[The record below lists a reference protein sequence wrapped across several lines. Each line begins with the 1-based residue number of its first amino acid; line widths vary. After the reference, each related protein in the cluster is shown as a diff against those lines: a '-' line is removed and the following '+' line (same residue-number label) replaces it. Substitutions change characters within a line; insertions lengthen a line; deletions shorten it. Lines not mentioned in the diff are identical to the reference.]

1 MRIKADQKV
10 SLDAQYSSLP
20 AHPMPQGLA
29 GVPIRRGYSIIR
41 TRYISALAKSHRS
54 SYRQGGRCEG
64 SDQDRGDPPFS
75 LQGRIPSSMRTLH
88 LGTSFLGDE
97 KGAIDAATRKV
108 AGRVIH
114 DTIPPAVH
122 AGLRFCSPQT
132 FRQRRGRAGNIRSP
146 RDRIV
151 HRMRGR
157 RYGSG
162 RGHRGHRLGRPVLR
176 PGHAPLRHQP
186 GEPRPET

>member
-10 SLDAQYSSLP
+10 STQRSVQLITSTSDA
-20 AHPMPQGLA
+20 A
-29 GVPIRRGYSIIR
+29 GARRGTYQKRLSMIR
-41 TRYISALAKSHRS
+41 IRYISALAKSHRS

-88 LGTSFLGDE
+88 LGTSLLGDE

-122 AGLRFCSPQT
+122 AGCASAHLKPSGNVEAGPGTSDLRGIGLFTGCA
-132 FRQRRGRAGNIRSP
+132 AGDTGAAVVIEVT
-146 RDRIV
+146 D
-151 HRMRGR
+151 
-157 RYGSG
+157 
-162 RGHRGHRLGRPVLR
+162 
-176 PGHAPLRHQP
+176 
-186 GEPRPET
+186 